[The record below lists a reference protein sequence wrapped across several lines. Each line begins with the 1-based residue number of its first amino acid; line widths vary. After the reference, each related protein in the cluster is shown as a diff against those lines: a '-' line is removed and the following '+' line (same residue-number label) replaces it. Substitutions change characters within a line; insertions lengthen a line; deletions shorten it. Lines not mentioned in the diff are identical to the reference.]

1 MIIDATKIN
10 YFADPDRSAYDYV
23 DQTKKSKKSTKSKK
37 QETGVI
43 LDASSGQRKKI
54 KWLFNFLVRRK
65 VL

>member
-54 KWLFNFLVRRK
+54 K
-65 VL
+65 